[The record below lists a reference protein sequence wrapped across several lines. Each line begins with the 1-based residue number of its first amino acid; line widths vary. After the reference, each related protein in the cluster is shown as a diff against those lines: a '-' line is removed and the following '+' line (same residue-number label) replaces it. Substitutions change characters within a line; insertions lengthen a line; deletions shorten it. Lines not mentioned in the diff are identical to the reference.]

1 MEQKSKYEIEIEKFR
16 HVFSEIKNKRVAI
29 YGMGRRSAT
38 LLPGITDFNIVG
50 VLDRDES
57 NVGKEL
63 CGIKVISIKDVST
76 DADVIIINSD
86 PSNYEIIYKRIA
98 KDVIVPVYYADGR
111 LACLSDKDT
120 SYEQNEYWQSSYQEL
135 KDKIDKVEIVS
146 FDIFDTLIMR
156 KIFSPED
163 VFRLLEEKVRVE
175 LKLDCEIANVR
186 AQAASMCGSYATINE
201 IYQYIKQ
208 QTNLIDKNIIDI
220 MQLEK
225 DIDIDLCITR
235 RDIADLYEYC
245 LTCGKE
251 VYLIS
256 DMYYTLQDIKRILDK
271 CGVKVPDDEHIWIS
285 CEKKAD
291 KVSGSL
297 WEKYSKLVS
306 KDIRCLH
313 IGDNKTG
320 DAKNPVIYGI
330 DSYYIM
336 SAKDMLMKSSILE
349 LASSVNTVS
358 DSICLGLVA
367 AKLFNSPFA
376 LCSTNGKVSYD
387 DSEIYGYCVY
397 GPLLEKFLIWLYYN
411 SRKDGIDKLLFF
423 ARDGYFLEKDYKV
436 VSELLNDGYEQD
448 WCYLPISRRLIYMAT
463 MENED
468 DFKRVVAFPY
478 VGTFAEYMKSR
489 FGIIVTEVTSEYNN
503 RQINAVGDSK
513 DILEWIQPYKDEII
527 KKAKRERENYLRYLK
542 TDGDMQK
549 GLTYGTVDLGY
560 YGTNQYYLQRLTGI
574 KTKGYCFYACLGKDN
589 VYISDIS
596 MTGCFQYGDDY
607 TAEKSIVRKKNMY
620 IETFITAPHGMI
632 SYIDNQGKMICKP
645 DGKSQEYFDIKEKV
659 NCGAVDFIVNY
670 INIYKAVLAVN
681 SKEHKKL
688 MQDRRESLEDNL
700 FCNVLNGICNVSN
713 DILEGFYF
721 DNDFVGGKEIK
732 LEI

>member
-135 KDKIDKVEIVS
+135 KDKIDKVEVVS

-336 SAKDMLMKSSILE
+336 SAKDMLMKSSISE

-423 ARDGYFLEKDYKV
+423 ARDGYFLEKNYKI
-436 VSELLNDGYEQD
+436 VSQLLDDGYKQD

-463 MENED
+463 MKSED
-468 DFKRVVAFPY
+468 DLKRVVAFPY
-478 VGTFAEYMKSR
+478 VGTFADYMKSR
-489 FGIIVTEVTSEYNN
+489 FEITVTDATSEYND
-503 RQINAVGDSK
+503 RQINAVGDSQN
-513 DILEWIQPYKDEII
+513 ILKWIQPYKDKIMEQ
-527 KKAKRERENYLRYLK
+527 AKRERENYLDYLK
-542 TDGDMQK
+542 SDGDMQAE
-549 GLTYGTVDLGY
+549 LSYGTVDLGY

-574 KTKGYCFYACLGKDN
+574 KTKGYCFYACLAKDN
-589 VYISDIS
+589 VYTNDIS
-596 MTGCFQYGDDY
+596 MYACFQYGDDY
-607 TAEKSIVRKKNMY
+607 TAEKSFAKKKNMY

-632 SYIDNQGKMICKP
+632 RYIDNQGKMICKP

-659 NCGAVDFIVNY
+659 NCGAVDFIVDY
-670 INIYKAVLAVN
+670 MNIYKTVLTVN
-681 SKEHKKL
+681 SMEYIKL
-688 MQDRRESLEDNL
+688 MQDRRESFEDNL
-700 FCNVLNGICNVSN
+700 FYNMLNGMCNVSN
-713 DILEGFYF
+713 NILEGFYF